1 MRLYPELP
9 YRLYKVVQLLAEA
22 GCPSEE
28 DFRSCTLWNPDV
40 SDAVEGVCRNFYH
53 QNEIRCSYPN
63 YVSKDDRPMV
73 FEEQARTE
81 RRKMVEDVLV
91 HLFETQ
97 ILDIFASP
105 GGTEL
110 FISQTR
116 RLTYKGQGGR

>member
-1 MRLYPELP
+1 
-9 YRLYKVVQLLAEA
+9 
-22 GCPSEE
+22 
-28 DFRSCTLWNPDV
+28 
-40 SDAVEGVCRNFYH
+40 
-53 QNEIRCSYPN
+53 
-63 YVSKDDRPMV
+63 MV

-97 ILDIFASP
+97 SLDIFASP

-110 FISQTR
+110 FISLDR